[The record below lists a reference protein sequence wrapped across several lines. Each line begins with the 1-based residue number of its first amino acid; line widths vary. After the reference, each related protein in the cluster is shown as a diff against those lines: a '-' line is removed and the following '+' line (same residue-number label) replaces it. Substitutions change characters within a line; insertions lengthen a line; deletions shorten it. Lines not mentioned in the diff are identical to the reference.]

1 MGMKLSIR
9 RQRGIGILSL
19 LIGGGMFFFVSLLGM
34 KVVPDVLGYFTVLK
48 NIKATAHDPG
58 NSGASVTQIRSSYI
72 TRIQVEGGSSVA
84 AEDLEITKEGN
95 EIVIS
100 FAYSKKIPIFANVSL
115 MIDFEG
121 SSK

>member
-1 MGMKLSIR
+1 MKLSIR

>member
-1 MGMKLSIR
+1 MDMRQTIR
-9 RQRGIGILSL
+9 GQRGIGILSL

-34 KVVPDVLGYFTVLK
+34 KITPDVLGYFTALK

-58 NSGASVTQIRSSYI
+58 NSGASVTQIRSSYT
-72 TRIQVEGGSSVA
+72 TRIQVEGGSSVV

-100 FAYSKKIPIFANVSL
+100 FAYSKKIPLFANVSL

>member
-1 MGMKLSIR
+1 MDMDSFSR

-19 LIGGGMFFFVSLLGM
+19 LIGGGMLFFVSLLGM
-34 KVVPDVLGYFTVLK
+34 KITPDVLAYFTVLK
-48 NIKATAHDPG
+48 NIKATAHDPN
-58 NSGASVTQIRSSYI
+58 NSGASVTQIRNAYL
-72 TRIQVEGGSSVA
+72 TRTQVEGGSSVS

-100 FAYSKKIPIFANVSL
+100 FAYSKKIPLFANVSL

>member
-1 MGMKLSIR
+1 MKPSIR
-9 RQRGIGILSL
+9 RQRGIGVLSL
-19 LIGGGMFFFVSLLGM
+19 LIGGGMLFFVSLLGM
-34 KVVPDVLGYFTVLK
+34 KVAPDVLGYFTVLK
-48 NIKATAHDPG
+48 NVKATAHDPG
-58 NSGASVTQIRSSYI
+58 NSGANVSQIRSAYR
-72 TRIQVEGGSSVA
+72 TRTQVEGGSSVT

-100 FAYSKKIPIFANVSL
+100 FAYSTKIPLFANVSL